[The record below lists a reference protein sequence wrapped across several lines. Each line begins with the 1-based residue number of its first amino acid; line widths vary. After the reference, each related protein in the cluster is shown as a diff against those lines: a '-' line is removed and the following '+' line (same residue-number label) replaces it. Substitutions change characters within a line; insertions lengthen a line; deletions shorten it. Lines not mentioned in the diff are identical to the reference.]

1 MSKNLILSSFLL
13 FSTSLFGASH
23 MLVIGGGGE
32 PNKSTTIFDYELKN
46 ASNFVQRSNW
56 QTKITFNGGHSETE
70 KIAQQF
76 ASKSSGRNTS
86 FTPESYEALI
96 SEYERK
102 MQSGQIKSGD
112 QILLMISSHGS
123 ERVGNQKT
131 HYISTTDN
139 HKQGVSNYRTLDGS
153 STVSLDRLERLT
165 QLAESKGIKLGILD
179 FSCHSGVTQKLA
191 NKNTCVISSTGP
203 EHYSWGGTNS
213 TFAAKF
219 TESMRSG
226 RSLEDV
232 FLEAVKNKRD
242 TGYPMISSPIGQE
255 IQETMYPLISPYLHD
270 TRSDLTRNKMKDY
283 YNERYAKDRCENLNS
298 DFDNLINFTYDIENI
313 ASTANYKKLRNL
325 LTEYN
330 GLQQGIVQNV
340 KLMNARQDLNKKEN
354 YCNTMS
360 STSLRYCMSF
370 SPLEILNMEF
380 DQMIS
385 LLNRQLSS
393 ARSTE
398 RDSINARLTIYN
410 NLKQKKTQLLRDQGL
425 KTAKDFW
432 DKSTHLRNTQS
443 LANDIATE
451 SQKAYVNTYQTI
463 RKEEGSTGP
472 CADIRL

>member
-1 MSKNLILSSFLL
+1 
-13 FSTSLFGASH
+13 
-23 MLVIGGGGE
+23 
-32 PNKSTTIFDYELKN
+32 
-46 ASNFVQRSNW
+46 
-56 QTKITFNGGHSETE
+56 
-70 KIAQQF
+70 
-76 ASKSSGRNTS
+76 
-86 FTPESYEALI
+86 
-96 SEYERK
+96 
-102 MQSGQIKSGD
+102 
-112 QILLMISSHGS
+112 
-123 ERVGNQKT
+123 
-131 HYISTTDN
+131 
-139 HKQGVSNYRTLDGS
+139 
-153 STVSLDRLERLT
+153 
-165 QLAESKGIKLGILD
+165 
-179 FSCHSGVTQKLA
+179 
-191 NKNTCVISSTGP
+191 
-203 EHYSWGGTNS
+203 
-213 TFAAKF
+213 
-219 TESMRSG
+219 
-226 RSLEDV
+226 
-232 FLEAVKNKRD
+232 
-242 TGYPMISSPIGQE
+242 E